1 MLCPS
6 DHLVQMGE
14 FSHGVLGYLFQGM
27 TAFRPKAQLKTFRI
41 KKIIFEADIFEA
53 NHINS
58 KYLSVKQIDKL
69 NYYL

>member
-1 MLCPS
+1 M
-6 DHLVQMGE
+6 
-14 FSHGVLGYLFQGM
+14 
-27 TAFRPKAQLKTFRI
+27 
-41 KKIIFEADIFEA
+41 IFEADIFEA